1 MILEKVRGWEIERL
15 LAHIGVKM
23 VVCGDPG
30 VKKVPDG
37 DRKGRWEA
45 LETFKRCLWMNMGSP
60 EDTQALLCSCLVQ
73 V

>member
-1 MILEKVRGWEIERL
+1 MILEKVRGWDIERL

-37 DRKGRWEA
+37 DRKEFGFYSKSDGKPWLAFSRWQ
-45 LETFKRCLWMNMGSP
+45 
-60 EDTQALLCSCLVQ
+60 DLLCPLKAHSG
-73 V
+73 

>member
-1 MILEKVRGWEIERL
+1 MILEKVRGWDIERL

-37 DRKGRWEA
+37 DRRGGGGPWKPLKDVSG
-45 LETFKRCLWMNMGSP
+45 
-60 EDTQALLCSCLVQ
+60 
-73 V
+73 